1 MAFRKIFYHLSWGKN
16 LTLIMDKFQQ
26 DHEPKIENTLKQQNF
41 SHEDIQTKTMC
52 QIFLYYQWKQYS
64 YERKTSTK

>member
-1 MAFRKIFYHLSWGKN
+1 
-16 LTLIMDKFQQ
+16 MDKFQQ